1 MDKLP
6 LCQLNGLS
14 NNGTIVQLSG
24 VPQSQQYISTM
35 SCMPWSSM
43 EKHLSDDQSLQHSD
57 PTKNK
62 IIFSLLTANFEIFGN
77 PIVVGHVDHGNCM
90 VQHEETLK

>member
-43 EKHLSDDQSLQHSD
+43 EKHLSDDQSLPHSD

-62 IIFSLLTANFEIFGN
+62 IIFSLLTAILRYLL
-77 PIVVGHVDHGNCM
+77 
-90 VQHEETLK
+90 TLWLWDMMTMGIAWSSMKKH

>member
-1 MDKLP
+1 
-6 LCQLNGLS
+6 
-14 NNGTIVQLSG
+14 
-24 VPQSQQYISTM
+24 M
-35 SCMPWSSM
+35 SCISWSSM
-43 EKHLSDDQSLQHSD
+43 EKHLSDDQTMTM
-57 PTKNK
+57 TKNK